1 MEEEF
6 LLHDVLDGVDL
17 ENTDTSQRGQ
27 ISVIPPGEYMV
38 QATEGSVVR
47 KDSGDAMI
55 KLTFEIMEGEFA
67 NRKLW
72 TNLNIRHSNPIA
84 QRIATEELTELWR
97 DALGGHGNPPSVENL
112 LWKPLKVKVAVEKRK
127 DTGDQQNR
135 IKRYLPAVG
144 SAPAGK
150 AAPAAAQSSSR
161 PAPAASQQTG
171 NRPAWL
177 KKTA

>member
-1 MEEEF
+1 MSDMD
-6 LLHDVLDGVDL
+6 LDDVLDGMDIESTDL
-17 ENTDTSQRGQ
+17 SQRGA
-27 ISVIPPGEYMV
+27 IEVLPPGEYIA
-38 QATEGSVVR
+38 QAVEGSVVR
-47 KDSGDAMI
+47 KDNGDAMI
-55 KLTFEIMEGEFA
+55 KLTFEIMDGDYT

-97 DALGGHGNPPSVENL
+97 DAMGGAGNPPSVENL
-112 LWKPLKVKVAVEKRK
+112 LWKPIKIKVAVEKRK
-127 DTGDQQNR
+127 DTGENQNR
-135 IKRYLPAVG
+135 IKRYMPVSG

-150 AAPAAAQSSSR
+150 ATPSATSSPKPTASAP
-161 PAPAASQQTG
+161 PAG

>member
-1 MEEEF
+1 MSDMD
-6 LLHDVLDGVDL
+6 LADVLDGMDI
-17 ENTDTSQRGQ
+17 ENTDLSQRGA
-27 ISVIPPGEYMV
+27 IEVLPPGEYIV

-47 KDSGDAMI
+47 KDNGDAMI
-55 KLTFEIMEGEFA
+55 KLTFEIMDGDYS

-97 DALGGHGNPPSVENL
+97 DAMGGAGNPPSVENL
-112 LWKPLKVKVAVEKRK
+112 LWKPVKVKVAVEKRK
-127 DTGDQQNR
+127 DTGENQNR
-135 IKRYLPAVG
+135 IKRYMPASG
-144 SAPAGK
+144 GAPAGK
-150 AAPAAAQSSSR
+150 ATPSQAPKATASAP
-161 PAPAASQQTG
+161 PAG